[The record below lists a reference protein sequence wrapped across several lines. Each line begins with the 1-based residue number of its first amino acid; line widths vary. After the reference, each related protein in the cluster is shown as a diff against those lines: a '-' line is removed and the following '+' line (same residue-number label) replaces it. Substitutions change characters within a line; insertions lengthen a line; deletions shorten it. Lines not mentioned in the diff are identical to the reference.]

1 MQFDLSRFLTAM
13 LAAFLDCQDD
23 GVEEET
29 PRALMLNNPVAVR
42 FAARRELRRQAKKQ
56 GANRRDRR
64 KFVDANIKFAME
76 SLEREVEHRCKD
88 SEASSCD

>member
-23 GVEEET
+23 GAAEGT
-29 PRALMLNNPVAVR
+29 PRDMLLGQHVAVR

-56 GANRRDRR
+56 GANRRER
-64 KFVDANIKFAME
+64 KRFIEANIKFAME
-76 SLEREVEHRCKD
+76 SLDREVECRCKD
-88 SEASSCD
+88 

>member
-23 GVEEET
+23 GAGEDT
-29 PRALMLNNPVAVR
+29 PRAMMSGQPVAVR

-56 GANRRDRR
+56 GANRRER
-64 KFVDANIKFAME
+64 KRFIDAHIRYAME
-76 SLEREVEHRCKD
+76 SLEREVDHRCKD
-88 SEASSCD
+88 